1 MKKIFK
7 LIIFTTIITMI
18 LGIQTRIG
26 VWGEEE
32 NSLTILFTHDMH
44 DNLLP
49 FKTNKDGVVKGIG
62 GYAKLKYLID
72 IERNNSKNSIL
83 IDAGDYS
90 MGTLFQSIYTS
101 ESPSLRTMGYIGY
114 DVTTFGNHEYDF
126 RADGLTNSLNI
137 AKESGE
143 KLPEI
148 VQSNTEFPIN
158 NYGEVDS
165 SLKELKE
172 AMNDYGI
179 KDYIV
184 LNRNN
189 IKIGVFGL
197 MGKDAASNAPMSGV
211 KFTDT
216 ISSAKRVVKI
226 LSDKEQVDLIVCL
239 SHSGTSQDKKSKSED
254 EELAKK
260 VPNIDVI
267 ISGHTHTEL
276 KEPIIVGKTLI
287 ASAGCYG
294 KNLGVMKLSKGVE
307 KWKLEDYELKEVS
320 SFIPDNKITSVNIN
334 KFKKCVEQN
343 YLTKFQMKFDEKLA
357 YSPFN
362 FTTLSEI
369 STENK
374 ENELTNLITDS
385 YIYAIKNIEG
395 KNYDPITAALT
406 FSGMIRSTFVKGD
419 ITVSDVFNVSS
430 LGMGADKTCG
440 YPLTTVYVTGKELK
454 RICEADASISPYMKT
469 AKIYM
474 SGVKYKFNNNR
485 LIFNRVTEA
494 EIINEDGSIN
504 KIDDKKLY
512 RVAIGLYPLQLIS
525 SINKKIF
532 GLMPVVPKNKDG
544 IPITNFEDYIIKDTS
559 HIESTELK
567 EWTALASYIKSFQK
581 VNGVPQ
587 IPEKYG
593 SLQGRK
599 TISDSYNIYELL
611 KKPNKF
617 AWVIY
622 LTIISII
629 MISIYRFKN
638 NKRKKSSYQ

>member
-1 MKKIFK
+1 MKTLFK
-7 LIIFTTIITMI
+7 TIIFTIII
-18 LGIQTRIG
+18 IIISSIQTTMG
-26 VWGEEE
+26 LSEKQEK
-32 NSLTILFTHDMH
+32 SLTILFTHDMH

-49 FKTNKDGVVKGIG
+49 FKTNKEGVAKKIG
-62 GYAKLKYLID
+62 GYSKLKYLID
-72 IERNNSKNSIL
+72 TERNNSKNSIL
-83 IDAGDYS
+83 VDAGDYS
-90 MGTLFQSIYTS
+90 MGTLFQSIYTT
-101 ESPSLRTMGYIGY
+101 ESPSLRTMGQIGY

-126 RADGLTNSLNI
+126 RPEGLSNSLNN
-137 AKESGE
+137 AKKSGD
-143 KLPEI
+143 KLPVI
-148 VQSNTEFPIN
+148 VQSNTEFPEN
-158 NYGEVDS
+158 NNEKMGFALEK
-165 SLKELKE
+165 LKKS
-172 AMNDYGI
+172 MDDYGV
-179 KDYIV
+179 KEYIV

-197 MGKDAASNAPMSGV
+197 MGKDAASNAPMAAV

-216 ISSAKRVVKI
+216 ISSAKRIVKI

-294 KNLGVMKLSKGVE
+294 ENLGVIKLLKKNE
-307 KWKLEDYELKEVS
+307 KWILEDYKLKETS
-320 SFIPDNKITSVNIN
+320 NFIPDNISVDDYIN
-334 KFKKCVEQN
+334 KFKDNVEEN
-343 YLTKFQMKFDEKLA
+343 YLAKFHMKFNEKLA

-369 STENK
+369 SMENK
-374 ENELTNLITDS
+374 ENGLTNLITDS

-395 KNYDPITAALT
+395 KDYEPITASLT
-406 FSGMIRSTFVKGD
+406 FSGMIRNTFVKGD
-419 ITVSDVFNVSS
+419 ITVSDVFNVNS

-440 YPLTTVYVTGKELK
+440 YPLTTVYVTGQELK
-454 RICEADASISPYMKT
+454 RICEADASISPYMNT

-474 SGVKYKFNNNR
+474 AGVRYKFNNNR
-485 LIFNRVTEA
+485 LIFNRVTDA

-525 SINKKIF
+525 SINEKIF
-532 GLMPVVPKNKDG
+532 GLMPVVPKSKEG
-544 IPITNFEDYIIKDTS
+544 IPITDFEDYIIKDTS
-559 HIESTELK
+559 KGENTELK
-567 EWTALASYIKSFQK
+567 EWTAIASYIKSFESI
-581 VNGVPQ
+581 NGVPQ

-599 TISDSYNIYELL
+599 TISDSYNIYELV
-611 KKPNKF
+611 KKPNKVTLAVYIIIIF
-617 AWVIY
+617 IIIIIY
-622 LTIISII
+622 K
-629 MISIYRFKN
+629 FKN
-638 NKRKKSSYQ
+638 NKSKKSSYK